1 MTKCAHVLSLMRHT
15 FGLKISLKRTIRG
28 NVQRLQMNS
37 MVICMYFSG
46 ENSIYVHHWKEW
58 CFWGCFKWYYHIKDT
73 FNGTSNGICH
83 CFEVHTKAQFDR
95 SAPLNFLTKGDNKQL
110 LIHFIFIFLLWTMRC
125 HFTTF
130 SVISGASCTL
140 HIPSTGSNLTA
151 QVITI
156 TMKMAI

>member
-15 FGLKISLKRTIRG
+15 FGLKISLKRTFRG

-37 MVICMYFSG
+37 VKYACIFRGKFNLCPSLKRMVFLGRS
-46 ENSIYVHHWKEW
+46 
-58 CFWGCFKWYYHIKDT
+58 KWYYHIKDT

-95 SAPLNFLTKGDNKQL
+95 RAPLNFLTKGDNKQL
-110 LIHFIFIFLLWTMRC
+110 LIHFLFIFLLRTMRC
-125 HFTTF
+125 NFTTF
-130 SVISGASCTL
+130 SVISGASCTF
-140 HIPSTGSNLTA
+140 HIPVTGSNSTA

>member
-1 MTKCAHVLSLMRHT
+1 MCACIISNETHVWPKNITQANNSWKCTATTNEFYGNMHVF
-15 FGLKISLKRTIRG
+15 FGGKFNLCPSLKRMMF
-28 NVQRLQMNS
+28 L
-37 MVICMYFSG
+37 
-46 ENSIYVHHWKEW
+46 
-58 CFWGCFKWYYHIKDT
+58 GCFKWYYHIKDT

-110 LIHFIFIFLLWTMRC
+110 LIHFLFIFLLWTMRC